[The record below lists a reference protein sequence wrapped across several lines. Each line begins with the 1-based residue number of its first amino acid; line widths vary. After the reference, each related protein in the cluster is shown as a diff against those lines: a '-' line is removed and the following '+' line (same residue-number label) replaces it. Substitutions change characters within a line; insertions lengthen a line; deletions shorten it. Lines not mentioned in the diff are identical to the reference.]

1 MQRCSTIIDARKLIK
16 LWKSQNKSI
25 GFVAT
30 MGYLHEGHASLMRRA
45 RAENEIVV
53 VSIFVNPKQFGPA
66 EDFTNYPRDLQKDLD
81 TCAGES
87 VDMVFFPEPDEMYP
101 EGFCAYIDMDGI
113 KNELC
118 GKSRPEHFR
127 GVCTVVAKLFAI
139 ITPDRAY
146 FGQKDAQQVA
156 VIQRMTRDLNMD
168 LQIISCPIV
177 RESDGL
183 AQSSRNAYLSQE
195 ERNAAPILI
204 KALRKGERMVLEA
217 GEKDPEKVIAAMK
230 AIILTEPLARIDYAD
245 IVNAVSIE
253 RVARIRGP
261 VLLALAVFI
270 GKTRLIDNAMLDVA

>member
-1 MQRCSTIIDARKLIK
+1 VQRCSTIIDARKLIK